1 MKKLI
6 LVIFTIMIVL
16 CWNQSY
22 RLFESKS
29 NEDLQRDTK
38 EMCYQEDTI
47 NKSEADDSTPLAN
60 EQRLICSSAILIDAD
75 SGDVLYE
82 KNANKKMYPAST
94 TKILTALIALEE
106 MDLYDNIKVGE
117 EVNKVL
123 PHSSKAG
130 IDYGES
136 MTVETLIKGL
146 MIPSG
151 NDAAYILARH
161 IGRKHI
167 TSKDVNHSV
176 KAFIKLMNDYTKALG
191 LTSSKFTNPDGYHHD
206 SHYSTA
212 KDLALITKE
221 ALKYPILKEISSIPY
236 YKMKDFKQY
245 NKSEATMRYW
255 ENTNKLIH
263 KHSPYYYEY
272 AIGIKTGYT
281 KEAGYCL
288 VSAASYNNKTV
299 IGVVLNSSELGR
311 FEDSIQLLNMGLG
324 LDIQMK
330 FHENDE
336 EIMVEPIT
344 RIIKK

>member
-6 LVIFTIMIVL
+6 LVIFAIIIVL
-16 CWNQSY
+16 CWSRSY
-22 RLFESKS
+22 NLFELKGYEDLSGDAKNISHGEETIKNQTINATQSSS
-29 NEDLQRDTK
+29 NELELT
-38 EMCYQEDTI
+38 
-47 NKSEADDSTPLAN
+47 
-60 EQRLICSSAILIDAD
+60 CSSAILIDAD
-75 SGDVLYE
+75 SGNVLYE

-94 TKILTALIALEE
+94 TKILTALIALDQLNPNDTIE
-106 MDLYDNIKVGE
+106 VGE

-136 MTVETLIKGL
+136 ISVETLMKGL

-151 NDAAYILARH
+151 NDAAYVLATH
-161 IGRKHI
+161 IGRKYT
-167 TSKDVNHSV
+167 TSKDVNQSL
-176 KAFIKLMNDYTKALG
+176 KAFIKLMNGYKEKLG
-191 LTSSKFTNPDGYHHD
+191 LTSSRFENPDGYHED
-206 SHYSTA
+206 EHYSTA
-212 KDLALITKE
+212 VDLAIITKE
-221 ALKYPILKEISSIPY
+221 ALNYPIFREIASIPY

-245 NKSEATMRYW
+245 NESDATMRYW
-255 ENTNKLIH
+255 ENTNKLIL

-311 FEDSIQLLNMGLG
+311 FEDSIKLLNMGLG
-324 LDIQMK
+324 LDIQIK
-330 FHENDE
+330 LHENDK
-336 EIMVEPIT
+336 EIIVEPVKE
-344 RIIKK
+344 RLK